1 METLNKGRKL
11 ERSAP
16 NDGSNINNIMS
27 RLDSEESED
36 EREFQRI
43 FRQPPSRKKQHDLF
57 GGTRLAFEGP
67 LIAKKRIKDRAA
79 YAKRSLVPISSYASD
94 RESGVVPGPGTVYFS
109 HLHFGLHK
117 ELSPEERVLDM
128 TGSLAPAPVAVVPQV
143 PDFATFPSL
152 NPVTLL
158 PPIYPA
164 TTHALTSLSLSDSHL
179 PPSSRS
185 IISFHTSISV
195 IWASLNQ
202 ISLTVT
208 GLVTTSSLKREF
220 ADPVTVSDIIFCL
233 SAQPV
238 AKSGCDSGQCE
249 CSNFAGCGFEMG
261 GFLRLHNGVKDTGY
275 HRSSFWYRPQAL
287 PRCGNKTNLLGP
299 RRTLP
304 ALPVTADVFRV
315 SIQEKDKDLN
325 RADGAY
331 AFSTATHDWSHIDC
345 NIASASHPKP
355 TCSQL
360 MGSDDELEDMDIG
373 IKNEVPDSSQ
383 SLVLPLLSTETMA
396 TASGL
401 QPAPATATVT
411 ASSIRRSIRVNYAQR
426 MLSAAYPQVAESISS
441 IMDGNVQPE
450 SISGWKAAEAVL
462 EGEKPLDLPDALSLQ
477 VQPEEEETKDV
488 VSHECVCQIASIE
501 GLEPRSKV
509 GVGIAGGRGRRF
521 TWIYWATLT
530 MFRVV
535 EYLAIKAFQFLVLAC
550 AIVLLF
556 DMLMELRQ
564 VEQYYRD

>member
-1 METLNKGRKL
+1 METLNKGRRL
-11 ERSAP
+11 EHSAP

-27 RLDSEESED
+27 RFDSEESED

-79 YAKRSLVPISSYASD
+79 YAKRGLVPISSYASD

-109 HLHFGLHK
+109 HLHYGLHK

-143 PDFATFPSL
+143 PDF
-152 NPVTLL
+152 V
-158 PPIYPA
+158 
-164 TTHALTSLSLSDSHL
+164 
-179 PPSSRS
+179 
-185 IISFHTSISV
+185 
-195 IWASLNQ
+195 
-202 ISLTVT
+202 
-208 GLVTTSSLKREF
+208 VTTSSLKREF

-238 AKSGCDSGQCE
+238 AKSRCDSGQCE
-249 CSNFAGCGFEMG
+249 RSDFAGCGFEMG

-411 ASSIRRSIRVNYAQR
+411 ASSIRRLIRVNYAQR

-509 GVGIAGGRGRRF
+509 RVGITGGRGRRF

-535 EYLAIKAFQFLVLAC
+535 EYLAIKAFQFFVLAC
-550 AIVLLF
+550 AIILLF